1 MAAVLG
7 ISAYY
12 HDAAA
17 ALVVDGRIVAAMQE
31 ERFSRIKN
39 DPALPRRAAFAC
51 LALGGLQPGDLD
63 AVVFY
68 ENPYAKLERVVVS
81 LARDYP
87 RTLRQFA
94 PALAGQ
100 LGSKLWV
107 LDQLADTLGIERRKV
122 RFVEHHESHAA
133 SAFLTSGYADAA
145 VLTVDGVGEQATTA
159 LWHGEGSSL
168 RCLGAID
175 FPHSLG
181 LLYAA
186 FTAYLGF
193 EVNEGEYKVMGLAAY
208 GAPRFRDE
216 LGQVLHVDADGSF
229 RLEPP
234 YFAHT
239 TDRDV
244 GFSPALEALLG
255 PRRPPGRRFE
265 LAASADDQRY
275 ADVAATLQLVDRGGA
290 ARAWRARRG
299 HAPARPPSAWR
310 AAWR

>member
-1 MAAVLG
+1 M
-7 ISAYY
+7 
-12 HDAAA
+12 
-17 ALVVDGRIVAAMQE
+17 
-31 ERFSRIKN
+31 
-39 DPALPRRAAFAC
+39 
-51 LALGGLQPGDLD
+51 
-63 AVVFY
+63 VFY

-94 PALAGQ
+94 PALGGQ

-107 LDQLADTLGIERRKV
+107 LDQLADTLGVERRKV

-133 SAFLTSGYADAA
+133 CAFLTSAYADAA

-216 LGQVLHVDADGSF
+216 LAQVLRIDADGSF
-229 RLEPP
+229 RLEPRLLRP
-234 YFAHT
+234 H
-239 TDRDV
+239 DRARRRLLP
-244 GFSPALEALLG
+244 GAGGAAGPAPAARAAVRSRGQRRRSAL
-255 PRRPPGRRFE
+255 RRHRG
-265 LAASADDQRY
+265 
-275 ADVAATLQLVDRGGA
+275 VAAAGDRGGA
-290 ARAWRARRG
+290 AGPGARGAGPHRRDRPLPGGGRGAERRANARL
-299 HAPARPPSAWR
+299 AARPASTGCSCRRRRVTR
-310 AAWR
+310 AARWGRP